1 MGTYLI
7 QGDRITMPVRIRRA
21 SVASAMFAVP
31 AATAQSIIDY
41 SGLRV
46 VRPLPGR
53 AVCALAFARYLEGD
67 LGPYHEFAV
76 TFLVA
81 DPMTRGGV
89 GAFVHWLPVDQSFT
103 LEAGRLIWGFPKLM
117 AQIPAETT
125 ARGTRCTVQV
135 DGRPVIAMSVRSGLP
150 LPAVRTAPSLV
161 AFSCMDGV
169 TRRIPWTVEPGPAR
183 LRPGGTVVSLGDHP
197 VAEELRR
204 LGLHRAVSLSSASVP
219 HLQMTFHEGAPVT
232 P

>member
-1 MGTYLI
+1 MGAHLI
-7 QGDRITMPVRIRRA
+7 QGERVATPVRVRKA
-21 SVASAMFAVP
+21 AVASAMFAVP

-76 TFLVA
+76 TFLVR
-81 DPMTRGGV
+81 DPETGGA
-89 GAFVHWLPVDQSFT
+89 GAFVHWLPVDQAFT
-103 LEAGRLIWGFPKLM
+103 LEAGRSIWGFPKLM
-117 AQIPAETT
+117 AEIPAETT
-125 ARGTRCTVQV
+125 ARGTRCAVKV
-135 DGRPVIAMSVRSGLP
+135 DGRSAVAMSVRSGPP

-161 AFSCMDGV
+161 AFSCLDGV
-169 TRRIPWTVEPGPAR
+169 TRRIPWTVEPGGIRA
-183 LRPGGTVVSLGDHP
+183 RPGGAVVSPGDHP

-204 LGLHRAVSLSSASVP
+204 LGLHRAVSLSSASASRVRM
-219 HLQMTFHEGAPVT
+219 LFHEGVPVT